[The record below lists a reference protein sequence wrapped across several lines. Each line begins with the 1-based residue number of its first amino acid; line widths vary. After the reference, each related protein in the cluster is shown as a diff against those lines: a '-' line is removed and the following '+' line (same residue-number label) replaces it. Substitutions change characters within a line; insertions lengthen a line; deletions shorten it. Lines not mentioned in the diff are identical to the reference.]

1 MPHPALPRYK
11 GAVLIKDR
19 MQMPIAAPETETV
32 TTWKVACD
40 GGEGALGHPR
50 VWLSIPQDSGFVEC
64 GYCDKRYVID
74 RDHAHD
80 DH

>member
-1 MPHPALPRYK
+1 MTK
-11 GAVLIKDR
+11 
-19 MQMPIAAPETETV
+19 APQVQIV

-50 VWLSIPQDSGFVEC
+50 VWLSIPQDSGEVTC
-64 GYCDKRYVID
+64 GYCDKQFHID
-74 RDHAHD
+74 RAHAHD